1 MRNPMTDL
9 LGIDPAPGDTRPRC
23 PAKLNVTGGDF
34 SCDYVQEHEGWA
46 HSSKAAQAIWTC
58 S

>member
-1 MRNPMTDL
+1 MTDL